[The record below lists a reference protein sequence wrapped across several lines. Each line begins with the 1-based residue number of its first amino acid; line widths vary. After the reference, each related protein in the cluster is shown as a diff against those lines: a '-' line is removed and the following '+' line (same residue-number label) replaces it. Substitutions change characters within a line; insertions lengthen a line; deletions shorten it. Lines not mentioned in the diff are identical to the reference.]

1 MTASK
6 KIIIFTGP
14 SISIKEASEI
24 LEAEYR
30 YPIKRG
36 DILEAI
42 AESPDVIG
50 IIDGVFHQQP
60 AVSHREILEAL
71 KNGIVVVGGSS
82 MGALRASELD
92 ELGMIGIGYVYHQY
106 KTGAVESDD
115 DVAVILNPQTHE
127 QLSDSLIS
135 IDYNLK
141 KARDAGILS
150 DSELEELLDIS
161 KSVFYPKRTYGK
173 VFKESNLDEKV
184 IESLKQYIQEHG
196 YDVKRKDAIEILKY
210 IKNNFVDSN

>member
-30 YPIKRG
+30 DPIKRG

-42 AESPDVIG
+42 TESPDVIG

-60 AVSHREILEAL
+60 AVSHREILEAVN
-71 KNGIVVVGGSS
+71 KGIVVVGGSS

-92 ELGMIGIGYVYHQY
+92 ELGMIGIGYVYQQY
-106 KTGAVESDD
+106 KTGVVESDD

-141 KARDAGILS
+141 KARDSGILS
-150 DSELEELLDIS
+150 DQELQKLLDIS
-161 KSVFYPKRTYGK
+161 KSIFYPKRTYEK

-196 YDVKRKDAIEILKY
+196 YDVKRKDAIEVLKY
-210 IKNNFVDSN
+210 IKNNFVD

>member
-14 SISIKEASEI
+14 SISIKEASKI

-30 YPIKRG
+30 NPIKRG

-42 AESPDVIG
+42 TESPDVIG

-60 AVSHREILEAL
+60 AVSHREIMEAL
-71 KNGIVVVGGSS
+71 NKGIVIVGGSS

-92 ELGMIGIGYVYHQY
+92 ELGMIGIGYVYQQY

-141 KARDAGILS
+141 NARDAGIIS
-150 DSELEELLDIS
+150 NQELEKLLEVS
-161 KSVFYPKRTYGK
+161 KSIFYPKRTYEK

-184 IESLKQYIQEHG
+184 IESLKKYIQEHG
-196 YDVKRKDAIEILKY
+196 YDVKRKDAIDVLKY
-210 IKNNFVDSN
+210 IKSNFVNSN